1 MGVAD
6 DLAPSFTK
14 KPKLGQEDDGNRL
27 VFECELVGSPLP
39 DIVWYRGDTKLVEDE
54 RTTFKTQ
61 NIGSNKY
68 LVVLELDDVVETD
81 AGLYKVTAKNKM
93 GEVAASISLNFSRE
107 QIDGLPPTFAK
118 KPAIRQEDDGKR
130 LIFECCINADPTP
143 KVSWYHDGELVADDD
158 RHRLSLDKDGHSY
171 FSSLEIKNVTVEDAG
186 KYKVTAKNDH
196 GESNATISLNFDSD
210 EAPVPDDGVK
220 PTFTEPPVIEQIDD
234 GDTVMF
240 QCRLAGDPKPTVK
253 WYKGSVEIH
262 ESSKY
267 HMSLELDQKIYHLAR
282 LLINEV
288 VQQDS
293 GEYRAVA
300 KNRLGQGVATISLTF
315 EGGDRPKIPDDRAPR
330 FPKKPTIRQDG
341 DVLIMEVVVTAH
353 PAPEITW
360 YQGLKVINGDNA
372 GRIRMTRK
380 TTGKDTFLLTL
391 EISNP
396 TKADGGQYRCNALNK
411 FGNSSA
417 NISLNFQGKLHQD
430 PAGFAPTFVGKPQ
443 IVPNATGTLIS
454 LKVKIRA
461 KPKPDIT
468 WFRGKDA
475 IKESAKVSFSC
486 VSEQEDIYEVRLDL
500 KDPVSA
506 DGGAYHCFM
515 KNEFGELTANLNL
528 NIEAEPEPEGDGPT
542 FVEKPRIQSHDKG
555 KIVIMDCKVKA
566 VPKPTITWT
575 HAGNVIQES
584 SKIQISVVEESAGIY
599 YIKLVLNDPGA
610 DDSGLYKCSIKNDLG
625 QLNANLTLNVEIIPV
640 IKEKPKVIK
649 IIKKKTVIVECTVLS
664 KFAPDCTWF
673 KETKAVEVDNRHKLH
688 VEKIKEGEFAV
699 KLEIEQISQADRG
712 KYKLVARNEKGE
724 ATSQVVEVQEIPE
737 EPDPPRLASG
747 LKSITVEEGKT
758 AEFLAVLL
766 KSDTKVTV
774 TWYKDTTVIKTSET
788 YSQSFDG
795 KEARLLIS
803 STTQEMTG
811 TYKIVVSSEHGKDES
826 TANLVVEKKEKK
838 KKTDEDEE
846 QKEKLKK
853 KEEEK
858 KKLEEKKKEEEKK
871 KVEEQK
877 KEEEKKKDLLKK
889 KEEEKKK
896 VEEKKEEKTVTKKK
910 VEETKKIEEE
920 KKEKV
925 FIIEELYTSLFANVC
940 LKRLKH
946 LSICSKNQCQFNRQ
960 LTRCWQ
966 RLKKVLDG
974 YAINTL
980 IMLN

>member
-27 VFECELVGSPLP
+27 IFECELVGSPLP

-93 GEVAASISLNFSRE
+93 GEVAASISLNFSPMDE
-107 QIDGLPPTFAK
+107 SKEKQIDGLPPTFAK

-196 GESNATISLNFDSD
+196 GESNATISLNFDSA
-210 EAPVPDDGVK
+210 E
-220 PTFTEPPVIEQIDD
+220 
-234 GDTVMF
+234 
-240 QCRLAGDPKPTVK
+240 
-253 WYKGSVEIH
+253 
-262 ESSKY
+262 
-267 HMSLELDQKIYHLAR
+267 
-282 LLINEV
+282 
-288 VQQDS
+288 
-293 GEYRAVA
+293 
-300 KNRLGQGVATISLTF
+300 
-315 EGGDRPKIPDDRAPR
+315 
-330 FPKKPTIRQDG
+330 
-341 DVLIMEVVVTAH
+341 
-353 PAPEITW
+353 
-360 YQGLKVINGDNA
+360 
-372 GRIRMTRK
+372 
-380 TTGKDTFLLTL
+380 
-391 EISNP
+391 
-396 TKADGGQYRCNALNK
+396 
-411 FGNSSA
+411 
-417 NISLNFQGKLHQD
+417 D

-584 SKIQISVVEESAGIY
+584 SKIQISIVEESAGIY

-774 TWYKDTTVIKTSET
+774 TWYKDSTVIKTSET

-877 KEEEKKKDLLKK
+877 KEEEKKKVEEQRKEEEKKKDLIKK

-925 FIIEELYTSLFANVC
+925 FIIEELHTSLLANVC

-946 LSICSKNQCQFNRQ
+946 SSICSKNQCQFNRQ

-974 YAINTL
+974 YAINTF